1 MRESELHYWYNS
13 KFHLCHL
20 CTVLSSLDFIL
31 KLFMFGLH
39 KSESKSLKDIIKRKH
54 LLPIFSRKSP
64 ELDLLCSNWIIC
76 LLLNKSVW
84 LWERNKPDVLKLGEM
99 CVPFHMKWEVE
110 SNDFLWENH
119 WTVPILKV
127 KRSGCCT
134 ENQPNK
140 KQFMAYNE
148 IIDIF

>member
-1 MRESELHYWYNS
+1 MNIIIDITQNFIYVICAQFCS
-13 KFHLCHL
+13 
-20 CTVLSSLDFIL
+20 VLSWFYSQTFYVGPAQERVRVIEGHHQ
-31 KLFMFGLH
+31 KKTPASHFFQ
-39 KSESKSLKDIIKRKH
+39 
-54 LLPIFSRKSP
+54 KSP

-84 LWERNKPDVLKLGEM
+84 LWERNKPDVLRLGEM

-110 SNDFLWENH
+110 SDDFLWENH

-140 KQFMAYNE
+140 KQCMAYNE